1 MEGEPMD
8 QKKPKYLSLFVMR
21 ETKATKVHVNDKL
34 KALKEVKKK
43 IQTHFE
49 TTYQRIA
56 TKMCI
61 SLTETEN
68 VLKYI

>member
-43 IQTHFE
+43 NSNT
-49 TTYQRIA
+49 
-56 TKMCI
+56 
-61 SLTETEN
+61 L
-68 VLKYI
+68 